1 MTWLFKTF
9 TSGNY
14 IAWALET
21 KKKKRKVCVY
31 CVFWYAIS
39 ILKSLINRK
48 KKYRK
53 KRNKI
58 SLLMTKWFG
67 KQGKKS
73 VECAGTKYKG
83 ETWRVL
89 SEVKNKQSEQFLWGD
104 SLKRQVDGL
113 LMFLRVSNCLFD
125 VGLMSV
131 VMSHV

>member
-14 IAWALET
+14 IPWALET
-21 KKKKRKVCVY
+21 KKKRKVCVY
-31 CVFWYAIS
+31 CVFWYMRYLYSSHSSTA
-39 ILKSLINRK
+39 

-53 KRNKI
+53 KRNKM